1 MQNRQAA
8 VESRIRKKKMVE
20 ELHRSSIFYNK
31 ANTSLKRQNAELERQ
46 LLMAKQTIFFH
57 QQNNLKSNGNGDNS
71 ASALNDSLNDSSD
84 SKPKAEASNS
94 QTATFQLSKSDDFAL
109 FGDRAVDADMEKQ
122 AQEAQFAAT
131 QALYHSMGYPAGA
144 ARAAAS
150 TFSPCISVSQTGIT
164 PRPFPAGNK
173 AASSSPSADAVP
185 QVNSS
190 PFVHPAMK
198 LPSNMISNK
207 EDTTY
212 IEVLNRFA
220 MQQAAAANAAAAAAN
235 AAMQAVQLHVKI
247 KSDDD
252 FSSSTQAAVPS
263 SYLYPPAGLPWQFQ
277 DQQVFPKSD

>member
-1 MQNRQAA
+1 
-8 VESRIRKKKMVE
+8 MVE

-46 LLMAKQTIFFH
+46 LLVAKQTIFFH
-57 QQNNLKSNGNGDNS
+57 QQNKLKSNGNGDKS
-71 ASALNDSLNDSSD
+71 ASAVNDSPNDSSD

-94 QTATFQLSKSDDFAL
+94 QTATFQLSKNDDFAL
-109 FGDRAVDADMEKQ
+109 FGERAVDADMEKQ

-173 AASSSPSADAVP
+173 NASSFPSADDVS

-190 PFVHPAMK
+190 LFVHPAMK
-198 LPSNMISNK
+198 LPPNMNSNK

-247 KSDDD
+247 KSDDNS
-252 FSSSTQAAVPS
+252 SSSTQAAVPPS
-263 SYLYPPAGLPWQFQ
+263 FYCPPAGLPWQFQ
-277 DQQVFPKSD
+277 DQHVFPKSD

>member
-1 MQNRQAA
+1 
-8 VESRIRKKKMVE
+8 MVE

-46 LLMAKQTIFFH
+46 LLVAKQTIFFH
-57 QQNNLKSNGNGDNS
+57 QQNKLKSNGNGDNS

-84 SKPKAEASNS
+84 SKPKAEALNS

-109 FGDRAVDADMEKQ
+109 FGVRAVDADMEKQ

-150 TFSPCISVSQTGIT
+150 TFAPCISVSQTGIT
-164 PRPFPAGNK
+164 PIPYSADNK
-173 AASSSPSADAVP
+173 ATHTSATASSSLFADDVS

-198 LPSNMISNK
+198 LPPNT

-220 MQQAAAANAAAAAAN
+220 MQQVAAANAAAAAAN

-247 KSDDD
+247 KSDDNS
-252 FSSSTQAAVPS
+252 SSSTQAAVPS
-263 SYLYPPAGLPWQFQ
+263 SFYCPPAGLPWQFQ
-277 DQQVFPKSD
+277 DQQVFPKRD